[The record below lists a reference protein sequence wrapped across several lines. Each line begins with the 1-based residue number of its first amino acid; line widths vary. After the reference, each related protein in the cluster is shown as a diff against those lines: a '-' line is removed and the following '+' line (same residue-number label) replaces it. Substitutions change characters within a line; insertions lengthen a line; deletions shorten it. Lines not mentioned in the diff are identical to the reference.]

1 MASGLSEQG
10 DEAQVNTLIYAMGD
24 EGDDILCSF
33 AISAD
38 DRKVYE
44 TVKGKFDEHFV
55 PRRNVIF
62 ERAKFNMRR
71 QEEGESRRHLH
82 HGSVLTRGTLRL
94 RGTPQR
100 DGPGPHRGGHPQQS
114 AVGEDAARRE
124 THAGQC
130 RHASPPVRGRKA
142 AAGRAAWQQLFRAA

>member
-24 EGDDILCSF
+24 EGDDILRSF

-44 TVKGKFDEHFV
+44 TVKGKFDAHFV

-62 ERAKFNMRR
+62 ERAKFNMRTSYSVSTR
-71 QEEGESRRHLH
+71 DTKESRSAEREPEVRSGGQASPRTWNSWFTAVKSAPKHKS
-82 HGSVLTRGTLRL
+82 SVLNLY
-94 RGTPQR
+94 TPPLSQIY
-100 DGPGPHRGGHPQQS
+100 PGSG
-114 AVGEDAARRE
+114 
-124 THAGQC
+124 
-130 RHASPPVRGRKA
+130 
-142 AAGRAAWQQLFRAA
+142 